1 MTPLNIFQSPGWIY
15 LDASIASILTRV
27 TATQMISTSSFTVEP
42 IGHIRTPFT
51 ERYTAPRQ
59 PGADAGESTGK
70 IVLLPGHNFQQALE
84 DLAGFE
90 MIWIIS
96 WFHRNDGW
104 KPKVLPPRGGR
115 KKRGVFA
122 TRSPHRPNPI
132 GLSLV
137 RLVGIRGRIIDVGAT
152 DLLDGTPVIDIK
164 PYIPTVDAFPD
175 ARAGWLEDV
184 IVMEHEISEGGAL
197 FAVEWTPLALEQTEW
212 LQRRHNI
219 DLADLATSVLRRN
232 ATPHPY
238 RRITQLPDGALQ
250 LAIKSWRLR
259 FTERGGTVTVERIAS
274 GYGVAALAAAG
285 AGELHDHA
293 AHLEFHDRWP
303 A

>member
-1 MTPLNIFQSPGWIY
+1 MINI
-15 LDASIASILTRV
+15 
-27 TATQMISTSSFTVEP
+27 SSLTVEP
-42 IGHIRTPFT
+42 IGYIRTPFT

-152 DLLDGTPVIDIK
+152 DLIDGTPVIDIK
-164 PYIPTVDAFPD
+164 PYIPTIDAFPD

-197 FAVEWTPLALEQTEW
+197 FAVAWSPLALEQAAW
-212 LQRRHNI
+212 LRDNYQI

-232 ATPHPY
+232 AAPHPY
-238 RRITQLPDGALQ
+238 RRITQLPEGALQ
-250 LAIKSWRLR
+250 LAIKSWRII
-259 FTERGGTVTVERIAS
+259 FTELDGAVTVERIAS
-274 GYGVAALAAAG
+274 GYSPAAMADAG

-293 AHLEFHDRWP
+293 AHIEFHNRWP